1 MIGSKET
8 ALRVAEYLLQIKAIK
23 LNPNEPFVWTS
34 GWQSPIYCD
43 NRLALAYPAIRTFIR
58 QELSKAAEEHFTKA
72 DVVAGVATAGIPQG
86 ALVAQQLDLPF
97 AYVRAEAKKHGMGNQ
112 IEGEINPGQKVILIE
127 DLVSTAKSS
136 IAAIKALKAHGAEVV
151 GIISIFTYG
160 FEVAE
165 KAFENE
171 KCKFVS
177 LCNYE
182 SLIEKAIELNYVD
195 KSTLPVLESW
205 NKSPETWKA

>member
-1 MIGSKET
+1 MIGSKDT
-8 ALRVAEYLLQIKAIK
+8 AHKVAEFLLQIKAIK
-23 LNPNEPFVWTS
+23 LNPSEPFTWTS
-34 GWQSPIYCD
+34 GWRSPIYCD
-43 NRLALAYPAIRTFIR
+43 NRVALAYPAIRTYIR
-58 QELSKAAEEHFTKA
+58 QELAKAAEEHFGKA

-112 IEGEINPGQKVILIE
+112 IEGEIKKGQKVLVVE

-136 IAAIKALKAHGAEVV
+136 VAAIQALKAHGAEIV

-165 KAFENE
+165 KAFEAE

-182 SLIEKAIELNYVD
+182 NLLEKAVELNFVD

-205 NKSPETWKA
+205 NKSPDTWGK